1 ATMAAVTASSTSL
14 GTLTEVAGAANR
26 LAFTTQP
33 GSATAGALFGTQPVV
48 RSRDQF
54 GNNSTSGL
62 PSNQIV
68 TLALTSGT
76 GPLLGTSNQDIGTA
90 AGNGMV
96 SFTDLEIDSAGTNK
110 QLTASASGSTNALS
124 SVFSVSPGPASR
136 LSIQTQPSATA
147 TAGMAFAQ
155 QPAIRIE
162 DQYGNLRSSDNTTV
176 VTASRNA
183 GSGILQGTSSLTAVN
198 GLVSFTNLSQ
208 NVATNI
214 TILFTSGSLI
224 SAASSLI
231 AVSAAGANK
240 LTIQTQ
246 PSATAT
252 AGVAFAQQPVI
263 RVEDQF
269 GNLMSSDNSTV
280 VTATRSA
287 GSGTL
292 QGTLSL
298 TAVNGVAS
306 FANLSHI
313 VATNIAIQFSSGSLA
328 SATSSNVTISP
339 APASRLTIAT
349 Q

>member
-90 AGNGMV
+90 AGNGVV

-136 LSIQTQPSATA
+136 LTIQTQPSATA

-162 DQYGNLRSSDNTTV
+162 DQYGNLRSGDNTTV
-176 VTASRNA
+176 VTATRN
-183 GSGILQGTSSLTAVN
+183 
-198 GLVSFTNLSQ
+198 
-208 NVATNI
+208 
-214 TILFTSGSLI
+214 
-224 SAASSLI
+224 
-231 AVSAAGANK
+231 
-240 LTIQTQ
+240 
-246 PSATAT
+246 
-252 AGVAFAQQPVI
+252 
-263 RVEDQF
+263 
-269 GNLMSSDNSTV
+269 
-280 VTATRSA
+280 A

-292 QGTLSL
+292 QGSTSM
-298 TAVNGVAS
+298 TAVSGLVT
-306 FANLSHI
+306 FTNLSDT
-313 VATNIAIQFSSGSLA
+313 VATNITIDFA
-328 SATSSNVTISP
+328 SAGLAGATSANVTISP
-339 APASRLTIAT
+339 APASRLTLQTQPPASAVAGVVFAPQPVVRVEDQYGNLRNSDNAT
-349 Q
+349 VVTASRNAGSGTLQGATNVTAVAGL